1 MIHAGHHQRPI
12 MGKLQRS
19 FSQVRPQQ
27 KKPSSQNR
35 GGISSSAGPSKS
47 TAPTATPSHSS
58 SANHDSS
65 PSSNELTFVVMGGEK
80 VGKSALVSQF
90 LWDKFIEEYHP
101 TVEEFNWIEYDVG
114 GSELMLQV
122 IDTAGSHDF
131 LAMRSLYARTG
142 DAFFVVFAV
151 DDPNS
156 FLEAKKIIQE
166 IREENRRNA
175 SILLIAN
182 KIDKIN
188 LMEGF
193 DQTEFEEFAAKENIG
208 YVTVSAKESLK
219 VNKLFGDFLN
229 KLKINRI
236 PTATEYQLR
245 KRRQSMPSRRA
256 CSGGID
262 IDVTDLERIAK
273 RHSRRENCCIT

>member
-1 MIHAGHHQRPI
+1 M
-12 MGKLQRS
+12 L
-19 FSQVRPQQ
+19 
-27 KKPSSQNR
+27 NNLCR
-35 GGISSSAGPSKS
+35 GIISSPSTKVVA
-47 TAPTATPSHSS
+47 TPTTTGVSTPSHS
-58 SANHDSS
+58 AIVNNDSS

-101 TVEEFNWIEYDVG
+101 TVEEFNWIEYDIG
-114 GSELMLQV
+114 GHELMLQV

-151 DDPNS
+151 DDPAS

-166 IREENRRNA
+166 IREENHRNA

-182 KIDKIN
+182 KTDKISD
-188 LMEGF
+188 LEDF
-193 DQTEFEEFAAKENIG
+193 DQSEFEEFASKENIG

-229 KLKINRI
+229 KLKIHRI
-236 PTATEYQLR
+236 PTANEYQLR
-245 KRRQSMPSRRA
+245 KRRQSMPSRRHG
-256 CSGGID
+256 SDGIGID
-262 IDVTDLERIAK
+262 VADLEKIAK